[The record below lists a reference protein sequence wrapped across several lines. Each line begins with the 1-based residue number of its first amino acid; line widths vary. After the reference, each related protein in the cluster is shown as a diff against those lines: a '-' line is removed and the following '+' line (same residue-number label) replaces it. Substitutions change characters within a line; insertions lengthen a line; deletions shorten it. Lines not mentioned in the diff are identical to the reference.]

1 MQPHLQVTV
10 APLSPGYVL
19 LELAQLGLQNKRGA
33 LRCGG
38 LWAGPLSTDPGLW
51 GRISLTPATLRPRDF
66 SGQEV
71 EPHSKLGRMLASIN
85 LMIL

>member
-1 MQPHLQVTV
+1 MQPHLQVAV

-19 LELAQLGLQNKRGA
+19 LELAQLGLQNKAGA

-38 LWAGPLSTDPGLW
+38 LWAGPLSTHPGLW
-51 GRISLTPATLRPRDF
+51 EWHFIDTINSETWGF

-71 EPHSKLGRMLASIN
+71 EPHSKFRKC
-85 LMIL
+85 

>member
-19 LELAQLGLQNKRGA
+19 LELAQLRLQNKAGA

-38 LWAGPLSTDPGLW
+38 LWAGPISTHPGLRGW
-51 GRISLTPATLRPRDF
+51 HFINTINSETQAF
-66 SGQEV
+66 SDQEA
-71 EPHSKLGRMLASIN
+71 EPHSKFRKC
-85 LMIL
+85 